1 MTVYNLVD
9 AINAFHAARN
19 RHSKRQDFTSI
30 KDEDAWVEEAYGVP
44 MRVLCN
50 WQQPLTSLEE
60 VREAI
65 RIAFTEDAIIDD
77 IAKAALRQALVYL
90 DKLTDWHE
98 PAGKAA

>member
-1 MTVYNLVD
+1 MTAHNLIDVL
-9 AINAFHAARN
+9 NAFHTARN
-19 RHSKRQDFTSI
+19 RHSKRQGFVSI
-30 KDEDAWVEEAYGVP
+30 EEEDAWVEETYGTP
-44 MRVLCN
+44 MRTLCN

-77 IAKAALRQALVYL
+77 IAKAPLRQALVYL

>member
-1 MTVYNLVD
+1 MSAANLVET
-9 AINAFHAARN
+9 ISAFHAATN
-19 RHSKRQDFTSI
+19 RFSTRKDFASL
-30 KDEDAWVEEAYGVP
+30 KDEDAWVEETYGVP

-77 IAKAALRQALVYL
+77 IAKAPLIQALIYL
-90 DKLTDWHE
+90 ETVTGWQE
-98 PAGKAA
+98 PEGRAA